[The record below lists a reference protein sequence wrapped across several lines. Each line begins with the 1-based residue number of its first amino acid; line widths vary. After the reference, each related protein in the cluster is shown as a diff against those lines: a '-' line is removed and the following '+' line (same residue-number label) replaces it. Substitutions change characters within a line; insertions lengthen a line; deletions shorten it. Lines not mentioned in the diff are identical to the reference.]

1 MTSQLNVDT
10 IVDKAGSS
18 GPSLPNT
25 TTIKMGNTS
34 TYVSDGGAT
43 TQNTVQGLCKCWATQ
58 IDHGGGA
65 IDGDTFNI
73 ASFNDYATGR
83 GRPTMTNAMG
93 NSTYTVIATNGGSNY
108 PYQGWVVDTNT
119 FEASTVN
126 ASANFADGYNN
137 AAIFGDLA

>member
-1 MTSQLNVDT
+1 MSTVVLDT
-10 IVDKAGSS
+10 ITGKSTA
-18 GPSLPNT
+18 
-25 TTIKMGNTS
+25 TTITIGSTPVVSASANSMTIRGEGSNQTS
-34 TYVSDGGAT
+34 I
-43 TQNTVQGLCKCWATQ
+43 QQGLCKCWATQ

>member
-1 MTSQLNVDT
+1 MST
-10 IVDKAGSS
+10 IVGTNIEVTNLKYDSDTTSMIISNTGQVTIQ
-18 GPSLPNT
+18 GEGTNT
-25 TTIKMGNTS
+25 TNL
-34 TYVSDGGAT
+34 
-43 TQNTVQGLCKCWATQ
+43 QQGLAKCWATQ

-83 GRPTMTNAMG
+83 GRPTMTTAMG
-93 NSTYTVIATNGGSNY
+93 NSTYSVIATSGGSNY

-126 ASANFADGYNN
+126 SAANYADGYNN
-137 AAIFGDLA
+137 AVIFGDLA

>member
-1 MTSQLNVDT
+1 MSTVILDT
-10 IVDKAGSS
+10 ITGKST
-18 GPSLPNT
+18 T
-25 TTIKMGNTS
+25 TTITIGSTPVVSASANSMTIRGEGSNQTS
-34 TYVSDGGAT
+34 I
-43 TQNTVQGLCKCWATQ
+43 QQGLCKCWATQ

-83 GRPTMTNAMG
+83 GRPTMTTAMG

>member
-1 MTSQLNVDT
+1 MSTIKVDT
-10 IVDKAGSS
+10 YLTRGGASEIAIDKLKGVSS
-18 GPSLPNT
+18 ASSISVVAEGGTNT
-25 TTIKMGNTS
+25 TNL
-34 TYVSDGGAT
+34 
-43 TQNTVQGLCKCWATQ
+43 QQGLAKCWATQ

-83 GRPTMTNAMG
+83 GRPTMTTAMG
-93 NSTYTVIATNGGSNY
+93 NSTYTVIATSGGSNY

-119 FEASTVN
+119 FETSTVN
-126 ASANFADGYNN
+126 SSANFADGYNN